1 MTFYVDVIVCDT
13 VKQKIVCDGASFI
26 ADDHYVFQDGE
37 VDERAQTSPMGTS
50 TGNVSNPASGIR
62 KHVVFDIG
70 GEERN
75 IGGKWAETDAVEL
88 LA

>member
-1 MTFYVDVIVCDT
+1 VRYRQTENRLRRGELHRGRSLC
-13 VKQKIVCDGASFI
+13 
-26 ADDHYVFQDGE
+26 FQDGE

-50 TGNVSNPASGIR
+50 TGNVSHPASGIR

-75 IGGKWAETDAVEL
+75 ISGKWAETDAVEL